1 MKKIR
6 VDGYSHLYRDVETGA
21 IVNCDISSYK
31 SYVNSLKKDKI
42 KKQEL
47 DNIKQ
52 DIEDIKGAL
61 KEILN
66 RLA

>member
-21 IVNCDISSYK
+21 IVNCDNSSYK
-31 SYVNSLKKDKI
+31 NYVNSLKKDKI

-47 DNIKQ
+47 NT
-52 DIEDIKGAL
+52 L
-61 KEILN
+61 
-66 RLA
+66 

>member
-21 IVNCDISSYK
+21 IVNCDNSSYK
-31 SYVNSLKKDKI
+31 NYVNSLKKDKI

-47 DNIKQ
+47 DNMKQ

-61 KEILN
+61 KEILS

>member
-21 IVNCDISSYK
+21 IVNCDNSSYK
-31 SYVNSLKKDKI
+31 NYVNSLKKDKI

>member
-21 IVNCDISSYK
+21 IVNCDNSSYK
-31 SYVNSLKKDKI
+31 NYVNSLKKDKI

-47 DNIKQ
+47 NNMKQ

>member
-21 IVNCDISSYK
+21 IVNCDNSSYK
-31 SYVNSLKKDKI
+31 NYVNSLKKDKI

-47 DNIKQ
+47 DNMKQ

>member
-21 IVNCDISSYK
+21 IVHCDSSSYK

-47 DNIKQ
+47 DNMKQ

>member
-21 IVNCDISSYK
+21 IVNCDNSSYK
-31 SYVNSLKKDKI
+31 NYVNSLKKDKI

-47 DNIKQ
+47 DNMKQ
-52 DIEDIKGAL
+52 DIEDIKDAL